1 MILVGSRYMGQ
12 PVLTVPTAA
21 LGNCVAVFGPSPG
34 VVSAFTYYTVGQG
47 ERFDTIAA
55 MIYGQPTLWWRIADA
70 NPEVWYPDNLVAGS
84 IIRIPS

>member
-1 MILVGSRYMGQ
+1 MGH
-12 PVLTVPTAA
+12 PVLTVPTASQ
-21 LGNCVAVFGPSPG
+21 GNSVAVFGSPPPSI
-34 VVSAFTYYTVGQG
+34 SSFTYYTVGQG

-55 MIYGQPTLWWRIADA
+55 MLYGQPTLWWRIADA